1 MKSFD
6 YYGQMVLIIA
16 GLLLAIDYNSMG
28 ILFAGL
34 AMLAV
39 GVWQLLSTIFNLLNE
54 STDDKTFFRNNLFI
68 AIGYILVAI
77 ILWWV
82 FNNSGMYKLEEKLLF
97 IMMGIPPLL
106 IFRYWIGI
114 SKIYNV
120 GFFKKETTHGQS

>member
-54 STDDKTFFRNNLFI
+54 STVDKTFFRNNLFI
-68 AIGYILVAI
+68 AIGYILVAV

-82 FNNSGMYKLEEKLLF
+82 FNNSGMYKLEEKLWF
-97 IMMGIPPLL
+97 VMMGIPPLL

-120 GFFKKETTHGQS
+120 GFFKKKTTHGHS